1 MPAISE
7 TNLRRKFKFGIQLD
21 VAKFYLTARSSL
33 WEHWLGTVRFFWSEL
48 GDFAVLLRR
57 LVKLKIHKQWQLEGH
72 SVERMYLRHSCSDG
86 SR

>member
-1 MPAISE
+1 MLPSS
-7 TNLRRKFKFGIQLD
+7 TLPLD
-21 VAKFYLTARSSL
+21 RLYGSIP
-33 WEHWLGTVRFFWSEL
+33 LGTVRFFWSEL

-72 SVERMYLRHSCSDG
+72 SVERMYLRQSCSDG